1 MSTINLFNNSWN
13 EIVFENRNKLYG
25 AYKLRQDDGKTTL
38 KAFLLGTLF
47 CGVLISLTFIKTDGK
62 TVIIED
68 NPFSG
73 TITVT
78 DVYLPPIEKPKVAE
92 SAGSTEKSSEA
103 QKKFVGTKITE
114 NHTTPNEMTTIDQ
127 NTTKTGSTD
136 NVGDNNG
143 IIGLGN
149 TSDTGTGDGTGIT
162 ETNNNGPELTGDEVM
177 ITVDE
182 KPEFPG
188 GIKSFT
194 ALVGKKFRT
203 PEIDQLSKV
212 MVSVSFVVEK
222 DGTLSNIRVTRDPG
236 YGLGNEAI
244 RVLKSIKTKWTP
256 GKKAGK
262 TVRTAF
268 NLPITVQI
276 NER

>member
-47 CGVLISLTFIKTDGK
+47 CGVLVSLTFIKSNGQSE
-62 TVIIED
+62 VID
-68 NPFSG
+68 KNPFSDP
-73 TITVT
+73 ITVT
-78 DVYLPPIEKPKVAE
+78 DVYLPPVEKPKVTEA
-92 SAGSTEKSSEA
+92 AGATEKSSEA
-103 QKKFVGTKITE
+103 QKKYVGTKITE

-127 NTTKTGSTD
+127 NTTKTGSTE
-136 NVGDNNG
+136 NVGDNSG
-143 IIGLGN
+143 IIGLGI
-149 TSDTGTGDGTGIT
+149 TSDNGTGDGKGIT

-177 ITVDE
+177 IAVDE

-203 PEIDQLSKV
+203 PEIAQLSKV
-212 MVSVSFVVEK
+212 TVYVSFVVEK
-222 DGTLSNIRVTRDPG
+222 DGSLSDIRVTRDPG

-256 GKKAGK
+256 GKRAGK
-262 TVRTAF
+262 NVRTAF
-268 NLPITVQI
+268 NMPITVQI